1 MILALQYR
9 FDKFSIMLY
18 NIVNG
23 IMYCKILKWSF
34 NVISSQML
42 KGVLEGCILKFIAQK
57 ETYAYEISRRLEEFG
72 FEAISEG
79 TIYPIIL
86 RLQKNNL
93 IEAVFQ
99 KSKSGP
105 KRKYYYL
112 TEDGAQALEQFEENW
127 RELELA
133 VNHILNNGAENE

>member
-1 MILALQYR
+1 MEL
-9 FDKFSIMLY
+9 D
-18 NIVNG
+18 
-23 IMYCKILKWSF
+23 
-34 NVISSQML
+34 VISSQML

-93 IEAVFQ
+93 IEAVFR
-99 KSKSGP
+99 KSKTGP

-112 TEDGAQALEQFEENW
+112 TESGAQTLEQFEENW
-127 RELELA
+127 RELEQA
-133 VNHILNNGAENE
+133 VNQILSNGVENE